1 MMAGSATSV
10 LLRPARGYALS
21 EHLPSATG
29 EAPTAPRTLVQLVAP
44 GPGGVRD
51 YLESLRRQWNTAG
64 LPSHVVALSQADARA
79 RSLAD
84 RLERLTDQE
93 GHACSLLLHF
103 SGYGYQK
110 RGLCFWLLRELEHA
124 RARLGSRLHVVTM
137 FHELFAS
144 GPPWQSAFWLSGAQA
159 WIAERLVRASDRVLT
174 NSQHHAHELRY
185 RLGARAPVHVWPVFS
200 TVGEPTRVRPASERA
215 LRLVVFGAESTRRR
229 ALERLP
235 RHVELLRRHG
245 VVVLVE
251 AGPGIAVCPP
261 ALGLDRRFVGRLDEP
276 TLRTLLEGSAF
287 GLIDYPSIHLGKS
300 TVFAAYLVHGCVVLN
315 TAPGGPDADG
325 LERGQHYL
333 TLDDTPVLP
342 PTAAERQVMA
352 DAGRAWYARHTL
364 ARQAV
369 ASAHLCGAAFT
380 RQTRHA

>member
-1 MMAGSATSV
+1 MAGSATSA
-10 LLRPARGYALS
+10 LLHPAPGYALTQD
-21 EHLPSATG
+21 LPAATG
-29 EAPTAPRTLVQLVAP
+29 DAPAAPKTLVQLVAP

-51 YLESLRRQWNTAG
+51 YLESLRRQWSAAG
-64 LPSHVVALSQADARA
+64 LPSHVLAMSQTDARA
-79 RSLAD
+79 QSLAD
-84 RLERLTDQE
+84 RLERLADQE
-93 GHACSLLLHF
+93 GRACSLLLHF

-110 RGLCFWLLRELEHA
+110 RGLCFWLVRELENA

-144 GPPWQSAFWLSGAQA
+144 GPPWQSAFWLCGAQA
-159 WIAERLVRASDRVLT
+159 WIAARLVRTSDRVLT
-174 NSQHHAHELRY
+174 NSQHHAQELRY

-200 TVGEPTRVRPASERA
+200 TVGEPARVRSAGERA

-245 VVVLVE
+245 VVVVVE

-261 ALGLDRRFVGRLDEP
+261 ALGLERRFVGRLDEP
-276 TLRTLLEGSAF
+276 ALCALLEGSAF

-315 TAPGGPDADG
+315 TAPVGPDADG
-325 LERGQHYL
+325 LERGHHFL
-333 TLDDTPVLP
+333 TLDDGPVLP
-342 PTAAERQVMA
+342 TAGQQQVLA

-369 ASAHLCGAAFT
+369 ASAHLCGASFAG
-380 RQTRHA
+380 QARHA